1 MIYKKWKINLEN
13 KTIERLNLGVPKF
26 ANFWNFDN
34 FPN

>member
-1 MIYKKWKINLEN
+1 MKIGKMANGAGISN
-13 KTIERLNLGVPKF
+13 ERKVPES